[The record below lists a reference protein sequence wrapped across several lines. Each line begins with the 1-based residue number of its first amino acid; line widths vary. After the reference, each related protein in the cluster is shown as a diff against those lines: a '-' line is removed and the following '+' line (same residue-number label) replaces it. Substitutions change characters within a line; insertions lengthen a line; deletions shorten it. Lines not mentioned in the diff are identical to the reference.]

1 MIMAVMLVQPLIMLI
16 SEIAVIIIVK
26 KEKKRS

>member
-1 MIMAVMLVQPLIMLI
+1 MAVMLVQPLIMLI